1 MAKVKLDKIDRII
14 INQLL
19 ENGRMTNVELAEKA
33 GISAP
38 PCLRRVRALENTGII
53 KGYHARVDANMLG
66 YNVMVFT
73 HVGLENQH
81 DDELRKFEK
90 QVQEWERVRECY
102 LISGDSDFLLKV
114 VAKDWDDY
122 QQFLTTR
129 LTSTP
134 NIKHV
139 RSSMGVK
146 ICKFTPG
153 VPVQQS

>member
-1 MAKVKLDKIDRII
+1 MAKVKLDKIDRVI

-19 ENGRMTNVELAEKA
+19 EHGRMTNVELAEKA

-38 PCLRRVRALENTGII
+38 PCLRRVRALENSGII
-53 KGYHARVDANMLG
+53 KGYHARVDAAMLG
-66 YNVMVFT
+66 YNVTVFT

-90 QVQEWERVRECY
+90 QVQEWERVRECH

-146 ICKFTPG
+146 TCKYNPG
-153 VPVQQS
+153 VPVQE

>member
-14 INQLL
+14 LRQLL

-38 PCLRRVRALENTGII
+38 PCLRRVRALEDNGII
-53 KGYHARVDANMLG
+53 EGYHARLNPAVLG
-66 YNVMVFT
+66 FHVTVFAQ
-73 HVGLENQH
+73 VGLENQH
-81 DDELRKFEK
+81 DDLIRKFEE
-90 QVQEWERVRECY
+90 QVAEWDRVRECH

-122 QQFLTTR
+122 QKFLTTK
-129 LTSTP
+129 LTAAP
-134 NIKHV
+134 NVKHV

-146 ICKFTPG
+146 VCKHSPG
-153 VPVQQS
+153 VPIED

>member
-14 INQLL
+14 LRELL
-19 ENGRMTNVELAEKA
+19 NNGRITNVELAEKA

-38 PCLRRVRALENTGII
+38 PCLRRVRALEDQGII
-53 KGYHARVDANMLG
+53 QGYHAEVKPASLG
-66 YNVMVFT
+66 YTVTVFT
-73 HVGLENQH
+73 HIGLDNQN

-90 QVQEWERVRECY
+90 LVQDWDRVRECY

-129 LTSTP
+129 LTSAP

-139 RSSMGVK
+139 RSSMGVRT
-146 ICKFTPG
+146 CKHNPG
-153 VPVQQS
+153 VPIAE